1 MSEQT
6 TDFRQLV
13 AEYIDGQHRPTRH
26 ADICLD
32 PQLADRIDAAQQ
44 AVEDAKADV
53 EVERNRDDD
62 GDDKPRKLS
71 DASPLKAAQAKVTK
85 AEKTLS
91 DLIAQAK
98 PVSIRLVFSALDS
111 VAYHNLVAKI
121 NAAPEETRAGV
132 EQLSVTQN
140 TLLSVTTIDDQP
152 TDISVEDGRMLI
164 ERLPQ
169 GQLIRCYQAA
179 MEACLDAPNL
189 PF

>member
-1 MSEQT
+1 MSEQ

-53 EVERNRDDD
+53 EVERNR
-62 GDDKPRKLS
+62 GDDNPRRKIS
-71 DASPLKAAQAKVTK
+71 EASPVQK
-85 AEKTLS
+85 AEAAVKDAETELA
-91 DLIAQAK
+91 DLIEQGK
-98 PVSIRLVFSALDS
+98 TVSLRLVFSALDS
-111 VAYHNLVAKI
+111 EAYHKLVGEI
-121 NAAPEETRAGV
+121 SEQPEATRAGY
-132 EQLSVTQN
+132 EQTAIAVKTLSA
-140 TLLSVTTIDDQP
+140 VTTIDDQP
-152 TDISVEDGRMLI
+152 TDISLEDGQKLI
-164 ERLPQ
+164 KRLPQ
-169 GQLIRCYQAA
+169 GQLIRCYTAA

>member
-1 MSEQT
+1 MSEQ

-13 AEYIDGQHRPTRH
+13 AEYIAGQHRPTRH

-32 PQLADRIDAAQQ
+32 PQLADRIDTANQ

-62 GDDKPRKLS
+62 DQPRKLS
-71 DASPLKAAQAKVTK
+71 EATPLQK
-85 AEKTLS
+85 AEAAVKDAEAELAK
-91 DLIAQAK
+91 LIEQARS
-98 PVSIRLVFSALDS
+98 VSLRLVFSALDS
-111 VAYHNLVAKI
+111 EAYHKMVAEI
-121 NAAPEETRAGV
+121 SEQPEATRAGY
-132 EQLSVTQN
+132 EQTAVATRTLSA
-140 TLLSVTTIDDQP
+140 VTTTDGQP
-152 TDISVEDGRMLI
+152 TDISVEDGQKLI
-164 ERLPQ
+164 KRLPQ

>member
-13 AEYIDGQHRPTRH
+13 AEYIAGQHRPTRH

-32 PQLADRIDAAQQ
+32 PQLADRIDTAHQ
-44 AVEDAKADV
+44 AVEDAKSDV

-62 GDDKPRKLS
+62 NPRRKIS
-71 DASPLKAAQAKVTK
+71 EASPVQK
-85 AEKTLS
+85 AESAVKDAEKALAG
-91 DLIAQAK
+91 LVAQAK
-98 PVSIRLVFSALDS
+98 PVSIRLVFTALDS
-111 VAYHNLVAKI
+111 EAYHRMVGEI
-121 NAAPEETRAGV
+121 SEQPEATRSGF
-132 EQLSVTQN
+132 EQTAIATATLSA
-140 TLLSVTTIDDQP
+140 VTTIDDKP
-152 TDISVEDGRMLI
+152 TDISLEDGQKLI
-164 ERLPQ
+164 KRLPQ